1 MRKTYLELFELNQF
15 AGSWLKKNE
24 GESKMSYAIKKIGKR
39 LKTIFEYYNEKI
51 NEIGINNCSVDDKQN
66 IIKDEKGELV
76 FTKENLIKKNKE
88 SKALLSTEVE
98 IEPYIC
104 TEIPELTEEEK
115 EVFEGILI

>member
-15 AGSWLKKNE
+15 AGQWLKKNE

-39 LKTIFEYYNEKI
+39 LKTIFEDYNEAI
-51 NEIGINNCSVDDKQN
+51 NELGINNCSVDEKQN
-66 IIKDEKGELV
+66 IIKDAKGELV

-88 SKALLSTEVE
+88 SKAFLNTQVE